1 VKLRLLLIC
10 VAVAMVAAGVV
21 VVVLVNQP
29 DQPVAACSEIDVG
42 FTTDELMREGAQKL
56 KSNPQVVEPVGETKQ
71 QGYDR
76 YRRTFADQPEVLSLV
91 TVDSYL
97 ANVRLKPAPGVNRDQ
112 LKTDLKYAYPD
123 AVVQDPCNVPTIRPP
138 D

>member
-1 VKLRLLLIC
+1 
-10 VAVAMVAAGVV
+10 M
-21 VVVLVNQP
+21 LVNQP
-29 DQPVAACSEIDVG
+29 DQPVATCSEIDVG
-42 FTTDELMREGAQKL
+42 FTTDDLMREGAQKL
-56 KSNPQVVEPVGETKQ
+56 KSNPQVVAPVGETKQ

-76 YRRTFADQPEVLSLV
+76 YRQTFADQPDVLSLV
-91 TVDSYL
+91 NAESYL

-112 LKTDLKYAYPD
+112 LKTDLKHAYPD